1 MKTKT
6 KSLDELAQECKQSYE
21 RWTDLHN
28 NGCRDP
34 CWADGV
40 NLNLVRNHIIHYKR
54 QMAVLYKEQGVEPPP
69 ILLRELPPRLDPEY
83 MANADEIHQRATD
96 IMTKISQMP
105 EYGELKSIYPGLS
118 PAQRKESGC
127 QFIMNWVSRL
137 KTAIE
142 QDNLVVM
149 RIHLWQADDVY
160 EKMGE
165 ALAQAEAMPIES
177 YQLSMF
183 DIA

>member
-6 KSLDELAQECKQSYE
+6 KSLDELAQECKQSYKHWME
-21 RWTDLHN
+21 LRQ

-34 CWADGV
+34 CWTDGV
-40 NLNLVRNHIIHYKR
+40 NLNLVRNHIIYYKR
-54 QMAVLYKEQGVEPPP
+54 QMAALYKEEGVEPPP
-69 ILLRELPPRLDPEY
+69 VLLRDLPPRLDPKF
-83 MANADEIHQRATD
+83 MANADEIRQRAAD
-96 IMTKISQMP
+96 IMTKTSQMS

-118 PAQRKESGC
+118 PVQRKKSGC
-127 QFIMNWVSRL
+127 QFMLNWVSRL
-137 KTAIE
+137 KSAIE
-142 QDNLVVM
+142 QDDLVVM
-149 RIHLWQADDVY
+149 RIHLWQADDIY

-165 ALAQAEAMPIES
+165 ALAQAKAMPVES

>member
-6 KSLDELAQECKQSYE
+6 KSLDELAKECKQSYE
-21 RWTDLHN
+21 RWTELHS

-34 CWADGV
+34 CWTDGV

-54 QMAVLYKEQGVEPPP
+54 QMAALYKEQGVEPPP
-69 ILLRELPPRLDPEY
+69 ILLRELPPRLDPKF
-83 MANADEIHQRATD
+83 MANADEIRQQAAD
-96 IMTKISQMP
+96 VMTKIGQMP
-105 EYGELKSIYPGLS
+105 ELGELRSIYPGLS
-118 PAQRKESGC
+118 PAQRKQSGC
-127 QFIMNWVSRL
+127 QFLMNWISRL
-137 KTAIE
+137 KSAIE
-142 QDNLVVM
+142 QDDLVVM
-149 RIHLWQADDVY
+149 RIHHWQADEVY

-165 ALAQAEAMPIES
+165 ALAQAKAMPVES